1 MGGRALIRAK
11 RLRAD
16 LRHRLAFELR
26 PEFPFIRTALRRAL
40 QGRLATEDSESRTAV
55 VTAGSVWL
63 ARALG
68 LARTK
73 LLVLDFPD
81 FTLENLAL
89 LSDEYDFVISDRAL
103 HRCDNLPD
111 AAHETMRVLRPGGYF
126 VHTTSCLDIA
136 TDAPVDGRRFKTAAL
151 VPLFSHASR
160 LERGG
165 GPMAG
170 WITGRKADGATTLD
184 PTIET
189 RVAKR
194 NWYRFR
200 PAKAKFGLT
209 AIIRCEA
216 PYLIQWIAHHRVLG
230 FEQITIYD
238 HESND
243 GTSRILAPLA
253 QAGIISAVYWK
264 DRAARQHR
272 AYDNALRRLRNHVEW
287 CLFADPDEFLVLDP
301 GLTLDELLPT
311 SPDISAVGIPWR
323 MFGSGGQRN
332 RGTALVI
339 ERFTKAAPTYHR
351 LVKSLVRLQDAR
363 KIGIHVPSLV
373 KGRRTADVFGM
384 PLDLQ
389 VPRTVPSPARIHHY
403 FSRSWEEFIYK
414 RLRGDIASKE
424 TYSFSDFD
432 RYGAGEVDLRD
443 ALPLV
448 PAVKEEMARLRRIV
462 GPIRTG

>member
-1 MGGRALIRAK
+1 
-11 RLRAD
+11 LRAE
-16 LRHRLAFELR
+16 LRQRLAFELR
-26 PEFPFIRTALRRAL
+26 PELPFIRSALRRAL
-40 QGRLATEDSESRTAV
+40 QGRLASEDSESKTAV

-68 LARTK
+68 LASTR

-111 AAHETMRVLRPGGYF
+111 AAHETMRVLRPGGCF

-136 TDAPVDGRRFKTAAL
+136 TDAPVDGRRFRTAAL
-151 VPLFSHASR
+151 GRLFPNASL

-165 GPMAG
+165 GPTAG
-170 WITGRKADGATTLD
+170 WIMGRKAAGAPTLD

-194 NWYRFR
+194 KWYRFR
-200 PAKAKFGLT
+200 SAKAKFGLT

-253 QAGIISAVYWK
+253 QAGIIGAVYWK

-272 AYDNALRRLRNHVEW
+272 AYDNALRRLRDHVEW

-301 GLTLDELLPT
+301 GLTLDDILPADPSIT
-311 SPDISAVGIPWR
+311 AVGIPWR
-323 MFGSGGQRN
+323 MFGSAGQRN
-332 RGTALVI
+332 RGTGLVI

-351 LVKSLVRLQDAR
+351 LVKSLVRLRDAR
-363 KIGIHVPSLV
+363 KIGIHTPTQIR
-373 KGRRTADVFGM
+373 GRIADVLGK

-389 VPRTVPSPARIHHY
+389 VPRSAPSPARIHHY
-403 FSRSWEEFIYK
+403 FNRSWEEFVYK

-432 RYGAGEVDLRD
+432 RYGAGEVELPD
-443 ALPLV
+443 ALPLA
-448 PAVKEEMARLRRIV
+448 PLVKEEMVRLRRII
-462 GPIRTG
+462 GPLRDG

>member
-1 MGGRALIRAK
+1 MIRAK
-11 RLRAD
+11 RLRAH
-16 LRHRLAFELR
+16 LEQSLAFELR
-26 PEFPFIRTALRRAL
+26 PDFRFIRTALQRAL
-40 QGRLATEDSESRTAV
+40 RGRLAAEDSESKTAV
-55 VTAGSVWL
+55 VTAGSIWL
-63 ARALG
+63 AHMLG
-68 LARTK
+68 LVRTK

-103 HRCDNLPD
+103 HRCDNLSD
-111 AAHETMRVLRPGGYF
+111 AAHETMRVLRPGGCF

-136 TDAPVDGRRFKTAAL
+136 TDAPVDSRRFRTAAL
-151 VPLFSHASR
+151 TPLFPHASR

-165 GPMAG
+165 GPTAG
-170 WITGRKADGATTLD
+170 WIMGWKAADAPTLD

-194 NWYRFR
+194 KWYRFR
-200 PAKAKFGLT
+200 PAGAKFGLT

-230 FEQITIYD
+230 FKQITIYD

-272 AYDNALRRLRNHVEW
+272 AYDNALRRLRDHVEW

-301 GLTLDELLPT
+301 GLTLDDLLPT

-332 RGTALVI
+332 RGTGLVI
-339 ERFTKAAPTYHR
+339 ERFTVAAPTYHR

-363 KIGIHVPSLV
+363 KIGIHAPTLIR
-373 KGRRTADVFGM
+373 GRVADVLGK
-384 PLDLQ
+384 PIDLQ
-389 VPRTVPSPARIHHY
+389 VPRSAPSPARIHHY
-403 FSRSWEEFIYK
+403 FNRSWEEFVYK

-432 RYGAGEVDLRD
+432 RYGAGEVELPD
-443 ALPLV
+443 ALPLA
-448 PAVKEEMARLRRIV
+448 PLVKEEMVRLRRVI
-462 GPIRTG
+462 GPLRDG

>member
-1 MGGRALIRAK
+1 MIRAK

-16 LRHRLAFELR
+16 LRQRLAFELR
-26 PEFPFIRTALRRAL
+26 PAFPFIRAALRRAL
-40 QGRLATEDSESRTAV
+40 QGRLATDDSESKTAV

-63 ARALG
+63 ACALG
-68 LARTK
+68 LVRTK

-103 HRCDNLPD
+103 HRCDNLSD
-111 AAHETMRVLRPGGYF
+111 AAHETMRVLRPGGCF

-136 TDAPVDGRRFKTAAL
+136 TDAPVDSRRFRTAAL
-151 VPLFSHASR
+151 TPLFPHASR

-165 GPMAG
+165 GPTAG
-170 WITGRKADGATTLD
+170 WIMGWKAADAPTLD

-194 NWYRFR
+194 KWYRFR
-200 PAKAKFGLT
+200 PARAKFGLT

-230 FEQITIYD
+230 FKQITIYD

-272 AYDNALRRLRNHVEW
+272 AYDNALRRLRDHVEW
-287 CLFADPDEFLVLDP
+287 CLFADPDEFLVLDS
-301 GLTLDELLPT
+301 GLTLDDLLPT

-332 RGTALVI
+332 RGTGLVI
-339 ERFTKAAPTYHR
+339 ERFTMAAPTYHR

-363 KIGIHVPSLV
+363 KIGIHAPTLIR
-373 KGRRTADVFGM
+373 GRVADVLGE
-384 PLDLQ
+384 PIDLQ
-389 VPRTVPSPARIHHY
+389 VPRSAPSPARIHHY
-403 FSRSWEEFIYK
+403 FNRSWEEFVYK

-432 RYGAGEVDLRD
+432 RYGAGEVELPD
-443 ALPLV
+443 ALPLA
-448 PAVKEEMARLRRIV
+448 PLVKEEMVRLRRVI
-462 GPIRTG
+462 GPLRDG

>member
-1 MGGRALIRAK
+1 M
-11 RLRAD
+11 RAD
-16 LRHRLAFELR
+16 LRQRLAFELR

-89 LSDEYDFVISDRAL
+89 LSAEYDFVISDRAL

-136 TDAPVDGRRFKTAAL
+136 TDAPVDGRRFRTAAL
-151 VPLFSHASR
+151 MRLFPHASR

-170 WITGRKADGATTLD
+170 WITGRKADGAATLD

-272 AYDNALRRLRNHVEW
+272 AYDNALRRLRDHVEW
-287 CLFADPDEFLVLDP
+287 CLFADPDEFLLLDP
-301 GLTLDELLPT
+301 GLTLDDLLPA

-332 RGTALVI
+332 RGTGLVI
-339 ERFTKAAPTYHR
+339 ERFTLAAPTHHR

-414 RLRGDIASKE
+414 RLRGDIASTE
-424 TYSFSDFD
+424 TYSLSDFD

>member
-1 MGGRALIRAK
+1 LSRAK

-16 LRHRLAFELR
+16 LRQRLAFELR
-26 PEFPFIRTALRRAL
+26 PAFPFIRAALRRAL
-40 QGRLATEDSESRTAV
+40 QGRLATDDSESKTAV

-63 ARALG
+63 ACALG
-68 LARTK
+68 LVRTK

-103 HRCDNLPD
+103 HRCDNLSD
-111 AAHETMRVLRPGGYF
+111 AAHETMRVLRPGGCF

-136 TDAPVDGRRFKTAAL
+136 TDAPVDSRRFRTAAL
-151 VPLFSHASR
+151 TPLFPHASR

-165 GPMAG
+165 GPTAG
-170 WITGRKADGATTLD
+170 WIMGWKAADAPTLD

-194 NWYRFR
+194 KWYRFR
-200 PAKAKFGLT
+200 PAGAKFGLT

-230 FEQITIYD
+230 FKQITIYD

-272 AYDNALRRLRNHVEW
+272 AYDNALRRLRDHVEW

-301 GLTLDELLPT
+301 GLTLDDLLPT

-332 RGTALVI
+332 RGTGLVI
-339 ERFTKAAPTYHR
+339 ERFTMAAPTYHR

-363 KIGIHVPSLV
+363 KIGIHAPTLIR
-373 KGRRTADVFGM
+373 GRVADVLGE
-384 PLDLQ
+384 PIDLQ
-389 VPRTVPSPARIHHY
+389 VPRSAPSPARIHHY
-403 FSRSWEEFIYK
+403 FNRSWEEFVYK

-432 RYGAGEVDLRD
+432 RYGAGEVELPD
-443 ALPLV
+443 ALPLA
-448 PAVKEEMARLRRIV
+448 PLVKEEMVRLRRVI
-462 GPIRTG
+462 GPLRDG